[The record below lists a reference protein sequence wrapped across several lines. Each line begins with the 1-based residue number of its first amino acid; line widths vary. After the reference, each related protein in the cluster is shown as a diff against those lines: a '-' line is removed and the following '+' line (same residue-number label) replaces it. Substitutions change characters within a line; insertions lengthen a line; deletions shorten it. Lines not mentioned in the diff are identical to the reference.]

1 MPKRIIFLLF
11 LFVTFAA
18 NAQFSRSFVSSV
30 RTPQMLLNDEWGRV
44 PVMQLGG
51 DDVLCF
57 SFDEMSHVY
66 HRYTY
71 RIVHCNADW
80 SQSDLMEIDY
90 LDGFND
96 VLIED
101 WENSVN
107 TTQLYTHY
115 RFSIPNDD
123 VALKVSGNYRVE
135 VFDDE
140 EDDELPVVSF
150 DFSVVEPS
158 VSFEAWVSGDTDI
171 SFNEGE
177 QQVSFTVGYPSFV
190 TSPASELKAV
200 VYQNGRR
207 DNAVSGIVPTYVTG
221 NKVEYVHNE
230 KLVFDAGNEYR
241 RFEIT
246 DPNAPGEGIED
257 VVYDGSL
264 YNAVLYMDK
273 PRVSYSNYRD
283 ENGRFFVN
291 TVEGLG
297 TALEADYLN
306 VHFALDIP
314 YRAGGNFYLL
324 GDFSGNGFCE
334 ACRLY
339 YDSDEG
345 YYFTSM
351 LLKMGVYNYCYVW
364 VPTGSHNAENIPA
377 EGNFYN
383 TDNEY
388 LIYMY
393 YRGFGDRADRLL
405 GVHRV
410 NYNLERD

>member
-1 MPKRIIFLLF
+1 MLRRTIIILF
-11 LFVTFAA
+11 LFVTLAA
-18 NAQFSRSFVSSV
+18 SAQFSRSYVPSV
-30 RTPQMLLNDEWGRV
+30 RTPQILLNDEWGEL
-44 PVMQLGG
+44 PVMCLGG

-57 SFDEMSHVY
+57 SFDEMSHIY

-80 SQSDLMEIDY
+80 SQSDLLEIDY

-107 TTQLYTHY
+107 TNQLYTHY
-115 RFSIPNDD
+115 RFSIPNED

-135 VFDDE
+135 VYDDE
-140 EDDELPVVSF
+140 EDDEQPVASF
-150 DFSVVEPS
+150 DFSVVEPL

-177 QQVSFTVGYPSFV
+177 QQVSFVVGYPSFV
-190 TSPASELKAV
+190 ASPANELKAV

-207 DNAVSGIVPTYVTG
+207 DNAVSGIVPTYVTA

-230 KLVFDAGNEYR
+230 KMVFDAGNEYR

-246 DPNAPGEGIED
+246 DPNAPGEGVED

-273 PRVSYSNYRD
+273 PRVSHSNYRD
-283 ENGRFFVN
+283 ENGRFYVN
-291 TVEGLG
+291 TIEGLG
-297 TALEADYLN
+297 TALETDYLN
-306 VHFALDIP
+306 VHFALDTP
-314 YRAGGNFYLL
+314 YRTDGNFYLL

-334 ACRLY
+334 SNRLY
-339 YDSDEG
+339 YDSEG
-345 YYFTSM
+345 EYYFTSL

-364 VPTGSHNAENIPA
+364 VSAGSDKAENIPA
-377 EGNFYN
+377 EGNYYN

-388 LIYMY
+388 LLYMY
-393 YRGFGDRADRLL
+393 YRGFSDRADRLL
-405 GVHRV
+405 GVHKV
-410 NYNLERD
+410 NYNLERN